1 LKSIKAQLGNVIGSS
16 TQVALQLISLDV
28 TIDSHPRL
36 DRHARN
42 VAKECNYDV
51 RALRHVRGLL
61 TDDVAQMIA
70 CIIVAHLNRRLGLRF
85 FDTPFT
91 RHNRFENRL
100 DVCTTCC
107 PTG

>member
-1 LKSIKAQLGNVIGSS
+1 M
-16 TQVALQLISLDV
+16 QLISLDV

-70 CIIVAHLNRRLGLRF
+70 CIIVPSTDVWVAFLGDRF
-85 FDTPFT
+85 KTVRPMLSD
-91 RHNRFENRL
+91 RCL
-100 DVCTTCC
+100 SDLSVLSCL
-107 PTG
+107 